1 MRSVRHAEVELLE
14 SRRLLTVLTFDPDG
28 VNANAL
34 PPAYGDRVVAASQ
47 NNFDYGTAGGTTQN
61 ITVGYG
67 TTLGN
72 IRQNRDD
79 YGDLHNVVYADD
91 TAGGLLDITLSADLG
106 FQASLSSLDLGTA
119 LNANQTINS
128 VQVYDGGS
136 NLLFHQN
143 NVAINTGSHTHISFP
158 SLNSRVLRIRIDAS
172 NLGANGDQVGVD
184 NIQFGQVSGAS
195 TVGDGYADVVESFH
209 DGGAGGIAGPY
220 GGNTDNQGSTPVSL
234 GVVLGGDADTNSYLS
249 LPTGSF
255 VVVGFS
261 DETIVDGPGD
271 DLAVKE
277 LVDTGEKANVYVSS
291 DYKNFTFLGVA
302 KAGRT
307 NKFDLASIGYTDVV
321 RAVKIEGLDA
331 NGGSPG
337 FDLVNVQAQAG
348 AMRSETYHYPLGDG
362 TSAPGVAKAFG
373 SGSGYLA
380 QDFATPAGKGV
391 FPFMWGTVGAVGSN
405 PDFGKYIIVAHRLPD
420 GTMLQSVYGNLSA
433 VSVKVGDE
441 VTTSTKIGLT
451 GTNATY
457 PKGVLTFQIYQ
468 GETSQLIGLNTG
480 SAFAATEISFS
491 VGENVYTVFRPT
503 YFISNSVI
511 SSLGFENLSSGGGLS
526 VAGTNGNDSV
536 NLTAVSGLL
545 SISRNGITQ
554 AVDQSTVKSI
564 AITLHAGD
572 DRVTIGS
579 GVTGAYID
587 GGTGNDNLSGG
598 DGKDTLTGGAGK
610 NTLLGN
616 GGDDRLN
623 GSGSRDSIS
632 GGDGND
638 RLYGN
643 DGDDSLDGGTGV
655 DRLFGGN
662 GNDFLFGGSSNDKLY
677 GEAGDDTLSGGN
689 QNDSI
694 DGGSGNDLLIG
705 GDGIDTFHGNAGNDT
720 IQAVDGLAD
729 SIDGGSGNDT
739 ARIDNIDGTI
749 SIETVL

>member
-1 MRSVRHAEVELLE
+1 MRFIRQAEIESLE

-28 VNANAL
+28 IDGNVL
-34 PPAYGDRVVAASQ
+34 PVAYGDRVVAASQ

-61 ITVGYG
+61 VTVGYG
-67 TTLGN
+67 TAPGN
-72 IRQNRDD
+72 VHQQRDG
-79 YGDLHNVVYADD
+79 YGDLHNIVHADD
-91 TAGGLLDITLSADLG
+91 SAGGLLDITLSADLG
-106 FQASLSSLDLGTA
+106 FQASVSSLDLVTA
-119 LNANQTINS
+119 LNTNQTIKAI
-128 VQVYDGGS
+128 QVYDGGS

-143 NVAINTGSHTHISFP
+143 NVAINTGTHAHISFP

-172 NLGANGDQVGVD
+172 NLGANGDQIGVD

-195 TVGDGYADVVESFH
+195 TVGDGYADVVEGFH
-209 DGGAGGIAGPY
+209 DSGTGGIAGPY
-220 GGNTDNQGSTPVSL
+220 GGNTDNQGSAPVSL

-249 LPTGSF
+249 LPTGSN

-277 LVDTGEKANVYVSS
+277 LVDTGEQANVYVSS
-291 DYKNFTFLGVA
+291 NYKDFTFLGLA

-307 NKFDLASIGYTDVV
+307 NKFDLASIHYTDVV
-321 RAVKIEGLDA
+321 RAVKVEGLDA

-337 FDLVNVQAQAG
+337 FDLVNVQAEAG
-348 AMRSETYHYPLGDG
+348 AMRSETYRYPIGDG
-362 TSAPGVAKAFG
+362 VSVPGIAKAFG

-380 QDFATPAGKGV
+380 QDFATPAGKSV
-391 FPFMWGTVGAVGSN
+391 FPFMWGTVGAVGSSSELGN
-405 PDFGKYIIVAHRLPD
+405 YILVAHRLPD
-420 GTMLQSVYGNLSA
+420 GTMLQSLYGHLSA
-433 VSVKVGDE
+433 VSVRVGDA
-441 VTTSTKIGLT
+441 VTTSTKLGLT
-451 GTNATY
+451 GMSVQNPT
-457 PKGVLTFQIYQ
+457 GVLTFQIFQ
-468 GETSQLIGLNTG
+468 GETSQAIGLNSGTG
-480 SAFAATEISFS
+480 FSSNNTSFS
-491 VGENVYTVFRPT
+491 VGENVYTVFNPSN
-503 YFISNSVI
+503 FIATSGPLSI
-511 SSLGFENLSSGGGLS
+511 GFENLSSGGGLS
-526 VAGTNGNDSV
+526 VAGTNNDDHLDLS
-536 NLTAVSGLL
+536 AISGLL
-545 SISRNGITQ
+545 SISLNGITR
-554 AVDQSTVKSI
+554 AADLSTVKSI
-564 AITLHAGD
+564 TITLRAGD
-572 DRVTIGS
+572 DRATIGS
-579 GVTGAYID
+579 GIIGAYVD
-587 GGTGNDNLSGG
+587 GGVGNDNLSGG

-632 GGDGND
+632 GGDGAD

-705 GDGIDTFHGNAGNDT
+705 GDGIDTFHGNAGND
-720 IQAVDGLAD
+720 IISAFDHLAD
-729 SIDGGSGNDT
+729 SIDGGSGTDQ
-739 ARIDNIDGTI
+739 ARIDNIDATT
-749 SIETVL
+749 SVETVV